1 MSLFKD
7 KKLKTVDVE
16 VQGVNFTLTEPSALD
31 LCLYFDAVDVEHA
44 KVDKNSTRMFK
55 AKINAITGLLL
66 TSICL
71 QPHFPNKSQDEIYQ
85 DLCNELTDYA
95 DVNKFI
101 EAAESIALKMET
113 EEEESDGS
121 SPTD

>member
-44 KVDKNSTRMFK
+44 
-55 AKINAITGLLL
+55 AATGL
-66 TSICL
+66 
-71 QPHFPNKSQDEIYQ
+71 
-85 DLCNELTDYA
+85 CNVAFE
-95 DVNKFI
+95 
-101 EAAESIALKMET
+101 
-113 EEEESDGS
+113 
-121 SPTD
+121 